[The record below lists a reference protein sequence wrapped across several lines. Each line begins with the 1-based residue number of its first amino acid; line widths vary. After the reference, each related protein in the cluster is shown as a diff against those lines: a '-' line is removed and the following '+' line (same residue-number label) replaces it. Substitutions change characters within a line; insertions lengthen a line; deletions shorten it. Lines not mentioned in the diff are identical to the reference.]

1 MSDQKKPSHTFKRV
15 RITLNNDRVVC
26 QPAVEGV

>member
-1 MSDQKKPSHTFKRV
+1 MSDQKKPSHTFKQV
-15 RITLNNDRVVC
+15 RITRNGGRVVY